1 MSNLRL
7 KLSAPRMAAAP
18 ARRMRLGQHLIAAG
32 VIGPSDLLHGLDLQR
47 RIDAPLGE
55 ILATEGLVAPD
66 DIVRALARQYGAQP
80 VDLTRSPS
88 DPRLSARIPAR
99 LCLKFGAVPWLELGD
114 RLFVA
119 SSRPAEF
126 SNLCS
131 ALGERGE
138 SLVLVIAD
146 PQQVQTQIGRLYATE
161 LAHHAVTRVADAESC
176 RNWGV
181 RSRKRRFALQ
191 GILLSL
197 VALLVFFPSAV
208 LAVALLWGAFTL
220 LLTSGLKAAA
230 LWASLMRPASPQ
242 APPEASDMKGFRLPR
257 VSVLVPLLHEEEIAQ
272 ALIARLSWLT
282 YPKSLLEVVLVLEAS
297 DSLTRKTI
305 ARTPLP
311 PWISVIEVPDAGAL
325 KTKPRALNYALDFCR
340 GSIIGVWDAEDAPE
354 PDQIEQIV
362 TRFQNAPE
370 NVACLQGILDF
381 YNSRSNWMA
390 RCFAIEYA
398 TWWRVILPGVAR
410 LGLVVPLGGTT
421 LFFRRDI
428 LERLGAWDAHNVTED
443 ADLGLRLA
451 RRGYV
456 TELIPT
462 TTFEEA
468 NCRPWPWVRQRSRWL
483 KGYLITWAVH
493 MRRPSALLQD
503 LGLRRFIGVQAI
515 FLSTVSQFALAPLL
529 WSLWLTFFG
538 LYHPVTDWLA
548 PPLMTAIF
556 ALFILSE
563 LLNLCASVIAVSN
576 RGQRHLL
583 PWVITFPLYFA
594 LGAVAAAKALCE
606 LYRSPHFWDKTAHGC
621 TLPYYVRPQK
631 KTPKNLPRAGPL
643 PASIGS

>member
-7 KLSAPRMAAAP
+7 KLSAPRMATAP

-32 VIGPSDLLHGLDLQR
+32 VIGPRDLLHGLDLQR

-55 ILATEGLVAPD
+55 VLATEGLVAPD
-66 DIVRALARQYGAQP
+66 DIVKALARQYGAQP
-80 VDLTRSPS
+80 VDLTRSPC
-88 DPRLSARIPAR
+88 DQRLAARIPAR
-99 LCLKFGAVPWLELGD
+99 LCLQFGAVPWLELGD

-119 SSRPAEF
+119 SGRPAEF
-126 SNLCS
+126 PHLCN
-131 ALGERGE
+131 ALGERGKT
-138 SLVLVIAD
+138 LVLVVAD
-146 PQQVQTQIGRLYATE
+146 PREVRSQIGRLYAAE
-161 LAHHAVTRVADAESC
+161 LSEHAVTRVADAESC

-181 RSRKRRFALQ
+181 RSWKRRFALR

-197 VALLVFFPSAV
+197 FALLVLFPSAV
-208 LAVALLWGAFTL
+208 LTLALLCGALTL

-230 LWASLMRPASPQ
+230 LWASLTRPKPPRSPPN
-242 APPEASDMKGFRLPR
+242 AAEIKGFRLPR

-272 ALIARLSWLT
+272 ALIARLSRLT

-297 DSLTRKTI
+297 DKLTRETI

-362 TRFQNAPE
+362 TRFHNAPE
-370 NVACLQGILDF
+370 NTACLQGVLDF
-381 YNSRSNWMA
+381 YNSRGNWMA
-390 RCFAIEYA
+390 RCFSIEYA

-428 LERLGAWDAHNVTED
+428 LERIGAWDAHNVTED

-456 TELIPT
+456 TELMRT
-462 TTFEEA
+462 TTYEEA

-493 MRRPSALLQD
+493 MQSPRALLKD
-503 LGLRRFIGVQAI
+503 LGPLRFIGVQAI
-515 FLSTVSQFALAPLL
+515 FLATVSQFALAPLL
-529 WSLWLTFFG
+529 WSLWLSFFG

-548 PPLMTAIF
+548 PAVLTAIF

-563 LLNLCASVIAVSN
+563 LLNFCAATIAVSN

-583 PWVITFPLYFA
+583 PWVITCPLYFA
-594 LGAVAAAKALCE
+594 LGALAAAKALFE
-606 LYRSPHFWDKTAHGC
+606 LYRSPHFWDKTAHGH
-621 TLPYYVRPQK
+621 TLPRYVKPRK
-631 KTPKNLPRAGPL
+631 KLKNHPRAGPL
-643 PASIGS
+643 PASTGS